1 MTGLVVTAIDPSSP
15 AAEAGLQRGDV
26 IQKVN
31 RQPVATMSDFDKILA
46 QGAGKPVLLLVNRGG
61 QDSVRCRGAGQI
73 SPMSR
78 QQHHIFLFAQ
88 ALGEAVVASCVD
100 IYRTPSGWLLKFD
113 LAGVTP
119 EDIAVSVSGR
129 RITVRGVR
137 RDEVLEQ
144 GCSYYRMEIAYCGF
158 ERSVDL
164 PCSLKKHTGRAVQER
179 NAPDSLRGRGMS

>member
-1 MTGLVVTAIDPSSP
+1 
-15 AAEAGLQRGDV
+15 
-26 IQKVN
+26 
-31 RQPVATMSDFDKILA
+31 
-46 QGAGKPVLLLVNRGG
+46 
-61 QDSVRCRGAGQI
+61 
-73 SPMSR
+73 MSR

-88 ALGEAVVASCVD
+88 TLGEAVWHPAVD
-100 IYRTPSGWLLKFD
+100 VYRTPGGWLLKFD
-113 LAGVTP
+113 LAGVAP

-164 PCSLKKHTGRAVQER
+164 PCSLEHARWDVQFRNGMFLIRLEEGGCHER
-179 NAPDSLRGRGMS
+179 K